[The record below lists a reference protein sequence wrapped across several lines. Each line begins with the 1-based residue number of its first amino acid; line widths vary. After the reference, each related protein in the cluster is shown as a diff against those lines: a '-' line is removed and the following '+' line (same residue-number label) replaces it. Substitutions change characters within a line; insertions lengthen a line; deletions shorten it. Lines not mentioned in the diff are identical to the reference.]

1 MKTFTV
7 VIKNK
12 YGDILVFNCM
22 AEYRQDLYTNNHAPS
37 NLLKD
42 KMLHDTILFAS
53 YSREDIDKC
62 IVECVEDSLVMI

>member
-7 VIKNK
+7 IIKNK

-22 AEYRQDLYTNNHAPS
+22 AEHEQDLYTRDYAPS
-37 NLLKD
+37 NLLKE

-62 IVECVEDSLVMI
+62 IVECVEDNLVMI